1 MIVKFFEIQKINL
14 KGKKYFLLYGKNEGL
29 LEETINNSLKP
40 ILSKN
45 VFNYDEKEIL
55 DNIDDFKQT
64 ILNKSFFENEKL
76 IIIKR
81 SSDKILHLVEE
92 MIDKNIDDISII
104 FTANLLDKKSKLRNF
119 FEKSKNAICIAFY
132 EDNIQTLTSIAQKFL
147 RERKINISQQDLNII
162 AERAQGDRI
171 NLKNELKKINNF
183 SSGKTSINF
192 SEIVKLSNLSED
204 YDISELVDCSLSR
217 NKKKVN
223 KILNENNF
231 SQEDCILILRIFLSK
246 LKRLLKLQSDP
257 NIKTN
262 VEKALSTYR
271 PPIFWKDK
279 TVIKQQLEFLS
290 PSKIKNLIYKT
301 NEIELM
307 IKKNPQSSINITT
320 DFVVNQ
326 DVLIN
331 NYF

>member
-92 MIDKNIDDISII
+92 MIDKNIEDISII

-171 NLKNELKKINNF
+171 NLKNELQKINNF

-192 SEIVKLSNLSED
+192 SEIVQLSNLSED